1 MRFDVVRWVR
11 SSLYGKIILII
22 LLCYIA
28 VTWASIETHRRI
40 FRRPRHEKG
49 MESFVQLCDHLVE
62 DIGTPPDTARAGDLS
77 EKLDIHMRIGT
88 DRYTWSAPAAMRP
101 LDRGR
106 LSPYRETPD
115 IRVGYDRG
123 RQVEIVRDGY
133 RYQFR
138 LRTWSEIMPHA
149 AELELGLHI
158 LYTTIMLILIYAGIR
173 WQQRPLGVLHGAVKR
188 ISGGDLA
195 FEIDS
200 RRPDEMGLLVRS
212 FNAMRAAIV
221 EMIRARD
228 QLLLD
233 VSHEFRSPL
242 TRMKVSLEMMEE
254 SDERENLISDV
265 SALETMVT
273 EILEGA
279 RIQSAHGALELGE
292 NDIRPLLEDICRE
305 FSGRAPGV
313 RFTAGPRRARIT
325 VDAAR
330 VRLLFRNVI
339 ANAVKYSRP
348 DGGPVTVSLD
358 EAPDGFTV
366 TVRDHGCGIPEK
378 ELPFIF
384 EPFYRVDKSRAKGT
398 GGYGL
403 GMHLSKKI
411 MDAHGGEIDIES
423 REGEGTTVT
432 LRFRK

>member
-1 MRFDVVRWVR
+1 VTINVVRWVR
-11 SSLYGKIILII
+11 SSLYVKILLII

-28 VTWASIETHRRI
+28 VTWASIETHRAL
-40 FRRPRHEKG
+40 FRRPHYERR
-49 MESFVQLCDHLVE
+49 MESFVNVCDHIVDE
-62 DIGTPPDTARAGDLS
+62 VGTPPDTVRAAELAA
-77 EKLDIHMRIGT
+77 KLNVQMRIESGLFF
-88 DRYTWSAPAAMRP
+88 WSMPADMPP
-101 LDRGR
+101 LDDER
-106 LSPYRETPD
+106 LSPYRETGV
-115 IRVGYDRG
+115 RVGFDRG
-123 RQVEIVRDGY
+123 RQVEIVRDGVRY
-133 RYQFR
+133 RFHLQG
-138 LRTWSEIMPHA
+138 WGEIMPHA
-149 AELELGLHI
+149 AELELALHI
-158 LYTTIMLILIYAGIR
+158 LYTTIMLVLIYVGIR
-173 WQQRPLGVLHGAVKR
+173 WQQRPLGVLHRAVR
-188 ISGGDLA
+188 RVAGGDLD

-200 RRPDEMGLLVRS
+200 RRHDEMGLLVRS

-254 SDERENLISDV
+254 SEERDNLISDV
-265 SALETMVT
+265 GELETMVT

-279 RIQSAHGALELGE
+279 RIQSQHGALELRE
-292 NDIRPLLEDICRE
+292 SDIRTLLEGICRE
-305 FSGRAPGV
+305 FTDRAPGV
-313 RFTAGPRRARIT
+313 RFTAQPRRALII

-339 ANAVKYSRP
+339 ANAVKYSRV
-348 DGGPVTVSLD
+348 DGKPVDVSLAETPD
-358 EAPDGFTV
+358 EFTV

-384 EPFYRVDKSRAKGT
+384 EPFYRVDKSRSKGT

-411 MDAHGGEIDIES
+411 MDAHSGEIGIES